1 MRKSYEPV
9 IGLEIHVELSTKSK
23 LFCGCSADFGAK
35 PNAHT
40 CPVCLGLPGAKPSL
54 NRKVVEYAVAAGL
67 ATNCRI
73 ERVVAFDR
81 KNYFYP
87 DNPHNY
93 QISQLYRPICRD
105 GYIELPTETG
115 SGEKKHIRIREIHME
130 EDAGKLVH
138 SEDGKS
144 TEVDFNRAG
153 VPLLEIVTE
162 PDFRTGEEVTEFLEA
177 LRLIFLYLGISD
189 CKIQEGSMRVDVNL
203 SVREQGS
210 LGLGVRT
217 EMKNLGSFRAV
228 RKAIE
233 EETKRQIR
241 CVETGEEIK
250 QETRRYDEAK
260 NTSYAMRLKESAAD
274 YRYFPD
280 PELPLIEIEE
290 GFIRSVKATL
300 PELPAAKKRRY
311 MTAYGLSE
319 YDANVV
325 LQWKELSLL
334 LEDTIAEGAQPKSV
348 ANWLM
353 VELLRLR
360 KNCGRSTLR
369 DTDRNEKD
377 WDEGICGKVTAVTLA
392 ALISMV
398 EARRIPATVAKQVFE
413 EMYYHGVEPEEYVA
427 QHQLLTE
434 DNQAE
439 AELIVKKVLE
449 ENPQAVRDYTEGKKQ
464 AFGYLVGQSM
474 KALHGKAD
482 PARVSQLLQTYLD
495 EITV

>member
-1 MRKSYEPV
+1 MGKTYEPV

-23 LFCGCSADFGAK
+23 LFCGCSTDFGAR

-54 NRKVVEYAVAAGL
+54 NRKVVESAVAAGL
-67 ATNCRI
+67 ATNCRLEKMI
-73 ERVVAFDR
+73 SFDR

-93 QISQLYRPICRD
+93 QISQLYHPICQD
-105 GYIELPTETG
+105 GFLDIPAEAKM
-115 SGEKKHIRIREIHME
+115 GEKKRIRIREIHME

-162 PDFRTGEEVTEFLEA
+162 PDFRTGEEVAAFLEA
-177 LRLIFLYLGISD
+177 LRLMFLYLEISD

-203 SVREQGS
+203 SVRERGS
-210 LGLGVRT
+210 SELGMRT

-228 RKAIE
+228 KKAIE
-233 EETKRQIR
+233 GETKRQIQ
-241 CVETGEEIK
+241 CLEVGEEIR

-260 NTSYAMRLKESAAD
+260 DTSYAMRLKETVAD

-280 PELPLIEIEE
+280 PELPLIEMEE
-290 GFIRSVKATL
+290 AFIQSVKDTL
-300 PELPAAKKRRY
+300 PELPTAKRRRY

-319 YDANVV
+319 YDANVL
-325 LQWKELSLL
+325 LQWKELSRLF
-334 LEDTIAEGAQPKSV
+334 EDTIAEGALPKSV

-353 VELLRLR
+353 VESLRLR

-369 DTDRNEKD
+369 DTDRSEKD
-377 WDEGICGKVTAVTLA
+377 RDEGICGKVTAVTLA

-398 EARRIPATVAKQVFE
+398 ETKRIHAVAAKQVFE
-413 EMYYHGVEPEEYVA
+413 EMYYHGVEPREYVTR
-427 QHQLLTE
+427 HQLLAE

-439 AELIVKKVLE
+439 LEPAIKRVLE
-449 ENPQAVRDYTEGKKQ
+449 ENAQAVRDYIGGKKQ

-495 EITV
+495 EITG